1 MHSAYTRSDFAFLL
15 LFSATMTKLLTLA
28 KYNPSANL
36 SFDSAIAMAII
47 AFQTLGNGRRT
58 QV

>member
-15 LFSATMTKLLTLA
+15 LFSATITKLLTPA
-28 KYNPSANL
+28 KNVSLANL